1 MDFLEQSQTDQGL
14 SLFFFCNFGILTLYI
29 LASTIQQIENRP
41 TVAVRRLDSPKLHTT
56 TYLQVMRNLM
66 SSARYKLQIQY
77 P

>member
-1 MDFLEQSQTDQGL
+1 MDFLEHSQTDQGL

-56 TYLQVMRNLM
+56 TYSTSYAQPDVI
-66 SSARYKLQIQY
+66 SKI
-77 P
+77 